1 VVAICA
7 DAIYNHKYSVE
18 TTSFYCLIYSKGK
31 IMLNS
36 IKAIAS
42 TVWEILCATGEAKYA
57 AELARNQKW
66 TEARAVYKSK

>member
-1 VVAICA
+1 MVSTDLLHYRINKCA
-7 DAIYNHKYSVE
+7 YIKSVSLKLTHKE
-18 TTSFYCLIYSKGK
+18 K

-36 IKAIAS
+36 IKAIIS

-66 TEARAVYKSK
+66 ADAQALYKK

>member
-1 VVAICA
+1 MATQQL
-7 DAIYNHKYSVE
+7 NNSVE
-18 TTSFYCLIYSKGK
+18 TTSLYCLIYSKGK

-36 IKAIAS
+36 IKAILS

-66 TEARAVYKSK
+66 AEAQAIYKK